1 MPITAAGQQAVKN
14 GGMGLICWRVKMS
27 KFLLLTVCAFGLLF
41 SSALAQAQCT
51 YRMNDKGRP
60 HGYLSGPCNGA
71 AVGYAGAYP
80 HHPNAGTTAHPTVIA
95 PKVVPQ
101 ANSRSDGCVGQCPAK
116 CQASWQALGFRSVE
130 ACYVKWGK
138 LNRLGIARQ
147 CEAANRARLAGQP
160 KLPGC

>member
-1 MPITAAGQQAVKN
+1 
-14 GGMGLICWRVKMS
+14 MS
-27 KFLLLTVCAFGLLF
+27 KFLLTVCALAILAAF
-41 SSALAQAQCT
+41 ALVIAMPATAQAQCT

-101 ANSRSDGCVGQCPAK
+101 ANSRGDGCVGRCPAK
-116 CQASWQALGFRSVE
+116 CQASWRALGFRSVG
-130 ACYVKWGK
+130 ACYTKWGK
-138 LNRLGIARQ
+138 LNTMGIARQ
-147 CEAANRARLAGQP
+147 CAAAIRANGLRP
-160 KLPGC
+160 VPGC